1 MRKESPQ
8 FEGNPATR
16 VYSKLSRSSRPRIR
30 KTHAPPKATMH
41 THTLRATLATALL
54 LALSAC
60 GSASS
65 TAPSTPSSSASASS
79 STSASES
86 ATSES
91 TAEATD
97 TSTTA
102 TPTALSIDAVSIDI
116 TNAQKTELSRTTG
129 RTLAGT
135 AGIQVNLDITNTS
148 EQPIDAAPLSFP
160 TLGLDDGTEATG
172 FAMTSDGTETTY
184 GLIEPGASEELTIFF
199 PTDQTP
205 SVLSITLLNPL
216 EPTQTLTV
224 ETDF

>member
-1 MRKESPQ
+1 
-8 FEGNPATR
+8 
-16 VYSKLSRSSRPRIR
+16 
-30 KTHAPPKATMH
+30 MH
-41 THTLRATLATALL
+41 PHTLRATLATALL

-60 GSASS
+60 GSTSS
-65 TAPSTPSSSASASS
+65 TAPSTPSSSASTSASASS
-79 STSASES
+79 SAS

-97 TSTTA
+97 TSATA
-102 TPTALSIDAVSIDI
+102 TPTTLSIDAVSIDI

-160 TLGLDDGTEATG
+160 TLGLDDGTEVTG

>member
-1 MRKESPQ
+1 
-8 FEGNPATR
+8 
-16 VYSKLSRSSRPRIR
+16 
-30 KTHAPPKATMH
+30 MH
-41 THTLRATLATALL
+41 PHTLRATLATALL

-60 GSASS
+60 GSTSS
-65 TAPSTPSSSASASS
+65 PAPSTPSSSASTSANASS

-97 TSTTA
+97 TSATA
-102 TPTALSIDAVSIDI
+102 TPTTLSIDAVSIDI
-116 TNAQKTELSRTTG
+116 TNAEKTELSRTTG

-160 TLGLDDGTEATG
+160 TLGLDDGTEVTG
-172 FAMTSDGTETTY
+172 FAMTSDGAETTY